1 MATQG
6 KASAK
11 SKASATGTVKSA
23 GDEVFANDEP
33 EGIEAVVF
41 DDDGTA
47 EPSRPEAIA
56 DGPRHDTFAGDITDP
71 LAVVIEAAVSPE
83 IEVLEELEKEGAK
96 AAEMSAGRVFRRW
109 REFANESAACTKE
122 VLDYSYAFGAELL
135 RAKSPAAAAQAQ
147 FRFGRSAYLR
157 LLDLTVKVNGIYLNA
172 LRQACDLG
180 QIGEAKVKS

>member
-11 SKASATGTVKSA
+11 SKASATSTVKSA
-23 GDEVFANDEP
+23 SDEGFANDEP
-33 EGIEAVVF
+33 EGIEAAVF
-41 DDDGTA
+41 DEGTA
-47 EPSRPEAIA
+47 EPSRSEAIA
-56 DGPRHDTFAGDITDP
+56 DEPCHDAFAGDITDP
-71 LAVVIEAAVSPE
+71 LAVVVEAAVSPE
-83 IEVLEELEKEGAK
+83 FEILEELEKEGAK
-96 AAEMSAGRVFRRW
+96 AAEMSAGQLFRRW

-122 VLDYSYAFGAELL
+122 VLDYSYAFSTELL

-172 LRQACDLG
+172 LRQVCDLG

>member
-11 SKASATGTVKSA
+11 SKASATSTVKSA
-23 GDEVFANDEP
+23 GDEVFANDEL

-41 DDDGTA
+41 DEGTA
-47 EPSRPEAIA
+47 EPSRSEAIA
-56 DGPRHDTFAGDITDP
+56 DEPRHDTFAGDITDP
-71 LAVVIEAAVSPE
+71 LAVVVEAAVSPE
-83 IEVLEELEKEGAK
+83 FEILEELEKEGAK
-96 AAEMSAGRVFRRW
+96 AAETSAGRVFRRW